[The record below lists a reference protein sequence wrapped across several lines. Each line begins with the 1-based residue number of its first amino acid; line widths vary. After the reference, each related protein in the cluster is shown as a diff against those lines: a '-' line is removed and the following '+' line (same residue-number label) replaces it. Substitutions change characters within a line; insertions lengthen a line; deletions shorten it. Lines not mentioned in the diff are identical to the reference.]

1 MQTHPF
7 EFCVNICTSTCRHHV
22 FDLCT
27 FKLYLHIPNLVAKI
41 VEPWMNLKVSKQ
53 QKISPEEFPGHSFVS
68 FFFPGNFRRKWFSEN
83 FLRISFW
90 VLSELPRGKWFQ
102 EHQDHQGEVIDCVYC
117 IHIYILYIYLYMHA
131 CMMMLGFMELPG
143 AEASLAAAGCFA
155 GSLECLGAPGPRQP
169 SLVRGKVDGA
179 RGHGVHPT
187 SCESSSSAG
196 GRWKMWKWGHVNP
209 KQTQKH

>member
-1 MQTHPF
+1 
-7 EFCVNICTSTCRHHV
+7 
-22 FDLCT
+22 
-27 FKLYLHIPNLVAKI
+27 
-41 VEPWMNLKVSKQ
+41 
-53 QKISPEEFPGHSFVS
+53 
-68 FFFPGNFRRKWFSEN
+68 
-83 FLRISFW
+83 
-90 VLSELPRGKWFQ
+90 
-102 EHQDHQGEVIDCVYC
+102 
-117 IHIYILYIYLYMHA
+117 MHA

>member
-1 MQTHPF
+1 MQTPCVWFMHVQIILTHSQLGRKDRGAMDEF
-7 EFCVNICTSTCRHHV
+7 ESIKTAEDFPRGVSRALFCKFFFFSGE
-22 FDLCT
+22 L
-27 FKLYLHIPNLVAKI
+27 
-41 VEPWMNLKVSKQ
+41 
-53 QKISPEEFPGHSFVS
+53 PEEMI
-68 FFFPGNFRRKWFSEN
+68 FR
-83 FLRISFW
+83 
-90 VLSELPRGKWFQ
+90 ELPADFLLSFEWTSPREMISRTSRPPRGSDWL
-102 EHQDHQGEVIDCVYC
+102 C
-117 IHIYILYIYLYMHA
+117 ILYTYIYILYIYLYMHA

>member
-1 MQTHPF
+1 M
-7 EFCVNICTSTCRHHV
+7 HV
-22 FDLCT
+22 
-27 FKLYLHIPNLVAKI
+27 
-41 VEPWMNLKVSKQ
+41 
-53 QKISPEEFPGHSFVS
+53 
-68 FFFPGNFRRKWFSEN
+68 
-83 FLRISFW
+83 
-90 VLSELPRGKWFQ
+90 
-102 EHQDHQGEVIDCVYC
+102 
-117 IHIYILYIYLYMHA
+117 

-196 GRWKMWKWGHVNP
+196 CRWKMWKWGHVNP
-209 KQTQKH
+209 KQAQKH